1 MTFMSYQSLLFCP
14 DEKTARVVTQVLTEL
29 EFSVE
34 LCNEPFATVKKLMA
48 KQYDAIVVDCDN
60 EQNATLLF
68 KSARNSTSNHGC
80 LAVAV
85 VEGQAGVAKAF
96 RIGANLVLTKPVNV
110 EQSKGTLRVARGLL
124 KKAET
129 GKSVTPGISTLAPL
143 APVPNPIS
151 TSRAVTTSVPPQR
164 AMSSA
169 SFAAGA
175 SGISATPVAAASSTA
190 FEVQED
196 PTPQVEPTEAAFLD
210 SIPNSVTSRVQ
221 TTPANPSHVHKGSPW
236 LPLSKTTRQSQEPDS
251 EHNSE
256 TASQTHP
263 DLTPTAASVTR
274 VRHPFNTGG
283 LSSGQGTAAAPAKE
297 AASHVIPLTSQPK
310 TSEAYSTESPE
321 SFSSD
326 EAPDFSMGAETRRS
340 KVPAIAA
347 LVVIALAGAGY
358 FGWSRMQ
365 TEPKPASVQ
374 SQSAIPEPS
383 IPVPSVPTQPALDA
397 SQIPAQAQAKP
408 SAAQQLPVLNPSE
421 AAEAPALSSK
431 AKSTPD
437 EIVVVDNSAS
447 DAAVEIK
454 PLPIKKTHEPL
465 AVKSAPADIEQT
477 IAPPPLQVGSN
488 TSDQTI
494 AGLITS
500 TSAPMPKR
508 AAETLKMSQG
518 ITQGLLVKRV
528 NPVYPS
534 QALQMHKQGTVQ
546 ILANITKSGSISSA
560 RVIKGDPM
568 LGHAALVA
576 VKQWKY
582 KPYTLDGQAVD
593 IQTQISVN
601 FKLP

>member
-1 MTFMSYQSLLFCP
+1 MSYQSLLFCP

-85 VEGQAGVAKAF
+85 VEGQAGVARAF

-129 GKSVTPGISTLAPL
+129 GRSVAPGTSTLAPP
-143 APVPNPIS
+143 APVPNPIP
-151 TSRAVTTSVPPQR
+151 TSRAVSSSVQPQR
-164 AMSSA
+164 SMSSA
-169 SFAAGA
+169 LFAAGA
-175 SGISATPVAAASSTA
+175 SGISATQVAAASSST
-190 FEVQED
+190 FEVQQD
-196 PTPQVEPTEAAFLD
+196 PTPQVAPTEAAFLD
-210 SIPNSVTSRVQ
+210 SIPKSVASRVQ
-221 TTPANPSHVHKGSPW
+221 TTRAKTPHTHKESPW
-236 LPLSKTTRQSQEPDS
+236 LPLSNPARGSKEPDS
-251 EHNSE
+251 ENSST

-263 DLTPTAASVTR
+263 DLAPTAASVNR

-283 LSSGQGTAAAPAKE
+283 LSSGQGAAAAPAKE
-297 AASHVIPLTSQPK
+297 AASYVIPLTLQPK
-310 TSEAYSTESPE
+310 TSDVSSTESLE
-321 SFSSD
+321 GFSSD

-365 TEPKPASVQ
+365 TAAKPASVQ
-374 SQSAIPEPS
+374 SQPSIPEPS
-383 IPVPSVPTQPALDA
+383 IPVPTVPEQPALDA
-397 SQIPAQAQAKP
+397 SQTQAQPKP
-408 SAAQQLPVLNPSE
+408 SAAQQLPVLNPSD
-421 AAEAPALSSK
+421 AAETPAPALSSK

-447 DAAVEIK
+447 DGAVEIK
-454 PLPIKKTHEPL
+454 PLAIKKTHEPL
-465 AVKSAPADIEQT
+465 TVKTAPADIEQT
-477 IAPPPLQVGSN
+477 IAPPPLQVASN
-488 TSDQTI
+488 ASDQTI

-500 TSAPMPKR
+500 TSAPLPKR

-518 ITQGLLVKRV
+518 ITQGMLVKRV
-528 NPVYPS
+528 NPVYPN

-560 RVIKGDPM
+560 KVIKGDPM
-568 LGHAALVA
+568 LGQAALAA